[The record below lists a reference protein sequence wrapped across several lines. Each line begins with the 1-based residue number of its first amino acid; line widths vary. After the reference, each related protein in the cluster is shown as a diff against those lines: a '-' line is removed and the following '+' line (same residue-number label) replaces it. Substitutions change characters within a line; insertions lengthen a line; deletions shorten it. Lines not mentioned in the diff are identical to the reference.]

1 MAYGFESRRPY
12 QIKGTIMYLII
23 RPPCLMED
31 EGRTEFCGSYATL
44 EEATEAVNRLS
55 DNDKGYFKRSNFR
68 IVKYE
73 NY

>member
-1 MAYGFESRRPY
+1 
-12 QIKGTIMYLII
+12 
-23 RPPCLMED
+23 MED